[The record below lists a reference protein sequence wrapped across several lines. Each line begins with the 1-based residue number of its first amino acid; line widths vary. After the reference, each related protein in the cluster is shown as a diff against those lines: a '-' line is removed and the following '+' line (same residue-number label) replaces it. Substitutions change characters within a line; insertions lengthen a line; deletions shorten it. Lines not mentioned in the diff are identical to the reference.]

1 MSFLFNMIYQ
11 KTKKKKKTRLS
22 NKNYID
28 LIWFLDFSFYVLHYL
43 LQHAVDSFLY
53 YFFFLFTHPTN
64 CRCISSLKYTSC
76 FAVFYGGKQNF
87 RSAHTG
93 WAGGR
98 GGGERPSNLNFRRFH
113 PRLEGTASLF
123 IYLLS
128 KQPAVFAN
136 NREKKIKKKKIVTNL
151 SSSCIE
157 PGWNRY

>member
-93 WAGGR
+93 WAGRER
-98 GGGERPSNLNFRRFH
+98 GGGATLKLKFSTVSPPTRGDRFAFYLFSFQTTRRVC
-113 PRLEGTASLF
+113 E
-123 IYLLS
+123 
-128 KQPAVFAN
+128 
-136 NREKKIKKKKIVTNL
+136 
-151 SSSCIE
+151 
-157 PGWNRY
+157 